1 MGKLKILAVDDD
13 PVTRKLLKIRLEKE
27 GYQVKTA
34 ENGTEAVNLISKSF
48 YEVVLTDLMMPG
60 GVDGIGVLKETKEKW
75 IQTEVIL
82 MTAFATVETAVKAM
96 KVGATDYLKK
106 PIDFDE
112 LLIRLEKIVTLK
124 SLVRDA
130 GDLREAMNITEK
142 NATQTI
148 QDLEIMVFELKD
160 SQSRVMKILTDPSME
175 INERVRNALLALSS
189 QTSNPPPLA
198 KAI

>member
-27 GYQVKTA
+27 GYQIKTA

-124 SLVRDA
+124 SLARDA

-148 QDLEIMVFELKD
+148 HDLEIMVFELKD
-160 SQSRVMKILTDPSME
+160 SHSRVMKILTDPSME

-189 QTSNPPPLA
+189 QTSNPPPFS
-198 KAI
+198 